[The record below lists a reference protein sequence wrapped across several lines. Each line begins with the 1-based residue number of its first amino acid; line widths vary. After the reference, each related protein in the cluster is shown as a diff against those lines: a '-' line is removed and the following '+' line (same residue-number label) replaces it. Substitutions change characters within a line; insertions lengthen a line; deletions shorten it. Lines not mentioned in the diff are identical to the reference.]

1 MYRKTILNN
10 GTTVV
15 TEQIPHVNS
24 VSIGIWVKIGSR
36 DEKEKENGI
45 SHFIEHMLF
54 KGTEKRTALDI
65 AREIDGVGGALN
77 ASTSK
82 EFTNFYAKV
91 LDKDFDLAIDL
102 LSDILLNS
110 TFLSQEI
117 ERERDVIYQEIKMV
131 EDTPDE
137 YIQDLFNQHFFS
149 KSPLGNPILGNY
161 HTISQITPAKIT
173 EFFKTYYLCP
183 ERIIVSVAG
192 SLNHDRVIEKID
204 ATLGQIKP
212 KKNGRVLDTPKP
224 NSGIHIFNKKL
235 EQVHIC
241 IGTKGI
247 SQTHHFRY
255 AGYILNALLGGNM
268 SSRLFQEVR
277 EKHGLAYAIFSYL
290 SSYSDTGILNIYAG
304 TTSDNVKK
312 VIKLIVNELRK
323 IKENSLGKEE
333 VEKTKEQLKRTVLL
347 SNESTDSRMNRL
359 ARGELYFG
367 KFIPVEEILDGITRV
382 TVADIQQLTLELFQN
397 EFFSLAA
404 LGRVKEKDISPELL
418 TL

>member
-1 MYRKTILNN
+1 MYRKTILDN

-36 DEKEKENGI
+36 DEKEEENGI

-65 AREIDGVGGALN
+65 AKEIDGVGGALN

-102 LSDILLNS
+102 LSDILRNS
-110 TFLSQEI
+110 TFPSQEI

-137 YIQDLFNQHFFS
+137 YLQDLFNQNFFAQ
-149 KSPLGNPILGNY
+149 SPLGNPILGNY
-161 HTISQITPAKIT
+161 QTVSRITPSNIT
-173 EFFKTYYLCP
+173 EFFSNNYLCP
-183 ERIIVSVAG
+183 GKILVSAAG
-192 SLNHDRVIEKID
+192 SLDHKRVIEKIES
-204 ATLGQIKP
+204 TLGQIHP
-212 KKNGRVLDTPKP
+212 QKNGRFFDTPKP
-224 NSGIHIFNKKL
+224 TSGIHIFNKKL

-247 SQTHHFRY
+247 SHTHHFRY

-277 EKHGLAYAIFSYL
+277 EKYGLAYAIFSYL
-290 SSYSDTGILNIYAG
+290 SSYSDTGILNVYAG
-304 TTSDNVKK
+304 TTAENVKK
-312 VIKLIVNELRK
+312 VIELIVDELRK
-323 IKENSLGKEE
+323 IKEHTLEKEE
-333 VEKTKEQLKRTVLL
+333 VEKNKEQLKRTVLL

-359 ARGELYFG
+359 AKGELFFG
-367 KFIPVEEILDGITRV
+367 KYIPVEEVLAGITKV
-382 TVADIQQLTLELFQN
+382 SADDIQQLTRDLFQN

-404 LGRVKEKDISPELL
+404 LGRVKAKDISPELL
-418 TL
+418 KL